1 MVGQERQAVFD
12 RHSGGKRKMASL
24 VSMIQST
31 SRIVHDVSF
40 RDTSESLC
48 SRAWRLHGDNRF
60 WRAWVRVFGR
70 DHCQTSYRHYHE

>member
-1 MVGQERQAVFD
+1 
-12 RHSGGKRKMASL
+12 
-24 VSMIQST
+24 MIQST
-31 SRIVHDVSF
+31 SRIMHDVSF

-48 SRAWRLHGDNRF
+48 SRAWRLQGDSRF

>member
-12 RHSGGKRKMASL
+12 RHSGGQREMERAL
-24 VSMIQST
+24 QLIQST

-48 SRAWRLHGDNRF
+48 SRAWRLQGDSRF